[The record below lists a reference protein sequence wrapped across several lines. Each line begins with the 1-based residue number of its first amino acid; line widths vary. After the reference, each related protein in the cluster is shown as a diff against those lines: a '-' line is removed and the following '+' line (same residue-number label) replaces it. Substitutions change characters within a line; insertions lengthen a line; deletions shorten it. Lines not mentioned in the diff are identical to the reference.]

1 MIDIPN
7 IFYSLN
13 YLMNL
18 LTKLGILL
26 VHIDQETI
34 LNYFG
39 ISNPN
44 LIDPDYQI
52 LYGTMDMAPVSTNVS
67 METLR
72 IIVQS
77 VIDYSRQGLSLV
89 DIENICLF
97 RQRFSKTGM
106 RSLIVTECPSFSFFC

>member
-44 LIDPDYQI
+44 LIDPDY
-52 LYGTMDMAPVSTNVS
+52 
-67 METLR
+67 
-72 IIVQS
+72 
-77 VIDYSRQGLSLV
+77 
-89 DIENICLF
+89 
-97 RQRFSKTGM
+97 FS
-106 RSLIVTECPSFSFFC
+106 